1 MTRPRAAAAA
11 AAAAVIAGYS
21 YWRSAAFLRD
31 PTRIPPEDEDTVVA
45 AADGYVTY
53 VKRVEHGEVPVA
65 IKKRRSITL
74 TEYVG
79 AADAD
84 PSDRPDPGVSGWLV
98 GTYMTEHSV
107 HRNRAPIAGTV
118 TVREHRG
125 AAPFNRS
132 MARMTANLVLRQ
144 RPFDRECE
152 YLLTNERL
160 TIGLR
165 HATGAVVYVTQ
176 IADLWVDRIVAHT
189 RPGDRLA
196 RGEQYGLIRFGSQC
210 DVFLPDSLVPAVD
223 VRPGQYVWA
232 GESVLARVTT
242 AARTPTEP
250 DEPTVSTIRGLGP
263 RRTT

>member
-11 AAAAVIAGYS
+11 AAAAVVAGYS

-31 PTRIPPEDEDTVVA
+31 PTRVPPEDEDTVVA

-53 VKRVEHGEVPVA
+53 VKRVDRGEVPVA
-65 IKKRRSITL
+65 IKKHRSITL
-74 TEYVG
+74 TEYAGV
-79 AADAD
+79 AAD
-84 PSDRPDPGVSGWLV
+84 SDHPDAGVSGWLV

-118 TVREHRG
+118 TMREHRG

-144 RPFDRECE
+144 QPFDRECE

-189 RPGDRLA
+189 EPGDHLA

-210 DVFLPDSLVPAVD
+210 DVFLPDSLVSAVD

-232 GESVLARVTT
+232 GESVLGRVT
-242 AARTPTEP
+242 AADRTPAEP
-250 DEPTVSTIRGLGP
+250 DHPTVSTIRGLGP

>member
-11 AAAAVIAGYS
+11 TAAAVVAGYS

-31 PTRIPPEDEDTVVA
+31 PVRVPPEDEDTVVA

-53 VKRVEHGEVPVA
+53 VKRVDDGEVPVA
-65 IKKRRSITL
+65 IKKRRSIPL
-74 TEYVG
+74 TEYAGV
-79 AADAD
+79 AAAD
-84 PSDRPDPGVSGWLV
+84 PSEPGVSGWLV

-107 HRNRAPIAGTV
+107 HRNRAPVEGTV
-118 TVREHRG
+118 TLREHRG

-144 RPFDRECE
+144 RPYDRDCE

-189 RPGDRLA
+189 RPGDHLA

-210 DVFLPDSLVPAVD
+210 DVFLPDSLVSAVD

-232 GESVLARVTT
+232 GESVLARVRA

-250 DEPTVSTIRGLGP
+250 DEPTVGAIKGLGP

>member
-1 MTRPRAAAAA
+1 MTRRRAAV
-11 AAAAVIAGYS
+11 AAVAATVVGGYS

-31 PTRIPPEDEDTVVA
+31 PPRVPPDEEDTVVA

-53 VKRVEHGEVPVA
+53 VKRVEAGQVPVA

-74 TEYVG
+74 TEYAGVG
-79 AADAD
+79 PAGA
-84 PSDRPDPGVSGWLV
+84 GVSGWLV

-144 RPFDRECE
+144 RPYDRECE

-165 HATGAVVYVTQ
+165 HAEGATVYVTQ

-189 RPGDRLA
+189 CPGDHLA

-210 DVFLPDSLVPAVD
+210 DVFLPDALVASVD

-232 GESVLARVTT
+232 GESVLARTV
-242 AARTPTEP
+242 AASTPIP
-250 DEPTVSTIRGLGP
+250 SRRPT
-263 RRTT
+263 